1 MRHAGVFTFF
11 LALGAFL
18 AIGGGALLLVSPGHA
33 SSSPARVRA
42 ATAPAGA
49 SVEQAAE
56 PSPTPTPAD
65 FALLSDVSSIS
76 RPDSPSRLLV
86 PSISLD
92 TRVTDVGVV
101 VEGGKPVWDTAAF
114 VAGYHRG
121 TALPGERG
129 NLVISG
135 HISSPVSKKGDVF
148 RHLPEVRIGDRVDVW
163 AGVRRF
169 TYEVASVR
177 VVSPTAIEVMD
188 PTPDASLTLITC
200 YPDAVY
206 NQRLVVVAKLS
217 GKQG

>member
-18 AIGGGALLLVSPGHA
+18 AIGGGALLLVSPGHGSA
-33 SSSPARVRA
+33 PAARARA
-42 ATAPAGA
+42 ATAQAGA
-49 SVEQAAE
+49 GVEPAAA
-56 PSPTPTPAD
+56 PSPTATPAD
-65 FALLSDVSSIS
+65 FALLRDASSVS
-76 RPDSPSRLLV
+76 RPDSPSRLVV

-92 TRVTDVGVV
+92 TKVTDVGVV
-101 VEGGKPVWDTAAF
+101 VEDGKPMWDTAAF

-148 RHLPEVRIGDRVDVW
+148 RHLPEVRIGDRVEVW
-163 AGVRRF
+163 AGERRF
-169 TYEVASVR
+169 TYEVAAVR

-188 PTPDASLTLITC
+188 PTPQAVLTLITC

-206 NQRLVVVAKLS
+206 NQRLIVVARLAGKS
-217 GKQG
+217 G